1 MDLKK
6 KESIQTLLRLSHDT
20 EGKPIFN
27 YELRRDYQDWIIC
40 SRNEKCIEYWPH
52 FHHSLEFLYVER
64 GVLYHEIDGERY
76 DLTPGK
82 LAIIPSFA
90 VHAAQSDE
98 NVTRLLLMIPPMC
111 LGSAG
116 DLLDH
121 KTFTRRVI
129 DDDADGTLHGMLLLI
144 GRAKR
149 CEGIFGGLSAESSE
163 HKSVQQALANAFLR
177 AVIARTGLCEVK
189 RSSNLIIEALKYI
202 HLHYTGCIRIPDMAR
217 SLLCEQSV
225 LSADFQTVTGM
236 TLNAY
241 INHLRAI
248 RVKLILTENPAMTL
262 EEASA
267 LAGFGSV
274 RSMLRAYRQE
284 YGCTPS
290 ENR

>member
-6 KESIQTLLRLSHDT
+6 KDIQTLMQLPRDTTGMPVYKYESH
-20 EGKPIFN
+20 
-27 YELRRDYQDWIIC
+27 RDYEDRITC
-40 SRNEKCIEYWPH
+40 GPNIEAIKVRPH

-64 GVLYHEIDGERY
+64 GVLHHEIDGERY

-121 KTFTRRVI
+121 KTFARRVI
-129 DDDADGTLHGMLLLI
+129 DDDADGTLHAMLLLI

-177 AVIARTGLCEVK
+177 AVIARTGLCEIR

>member
-1 MDLKK
+1 MVSQG
-6 KESIQTLLRLSHDT
+6 KEDILTQRHLRDDGERSVF
-20 EGKPIFN
+20 K
-27 YELRRDYQDWIIC
+27 YESKRDYEERITCGPNIKAI
-40 SRNEKCIEYWPH
+40 NMWPH

-64 GVLYHEIDGERY
+64 GVLHHDIDGERY
-76 DLTPGK
+76 DLTPGT

-90 VHAAQSDE
+90 MHAAQSDE

-111 LGSAG
+111 LGNAA

-121 KTFTRRVI
+121 KTFAERVI

-149 CEGIFGGLSAESSE
+149 REGIFSGLTAESSE
-163 HKSVQQALANAFLR
+163 HKSVQQALANAFVH
-177 AVIARTGLCEVK
+177 AVIARTGLSEI
-189 RSSNLIIEALKYI
+189 RSSSNLIVEALKYL
-202 HLHYTGCIRIPDMAR
+202 HLHYTKSIRIPDMAR

-248 RVKLILTENPAMTL
+248 RVRLILSENPVMTL
-262 EEASA
+262 EAASA